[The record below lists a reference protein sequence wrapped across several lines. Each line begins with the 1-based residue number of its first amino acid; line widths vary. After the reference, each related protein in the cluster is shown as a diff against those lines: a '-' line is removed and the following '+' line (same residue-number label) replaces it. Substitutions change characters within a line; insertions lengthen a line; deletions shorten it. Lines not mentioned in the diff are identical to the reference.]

1 MSFHTEAK
9 TIEQDKTT
17 KTPEETSSS
26 EQESSTTSENSAPLS
41 KRLIQKKTTPT
52 IIAESTGKSIRN
64 RQSSLPKALENPV
77 LIKTIDMSKQE
88 SQKKKSVQHRV
99 TNRYDANRGK
109 AEPQSPIQE
118 MGLTDKSPEFQ
129 ACVKFIEAI

>member
-1 MSFHTEAK
+1 MSFHAEAK

-52 IIAESTGKSIRN
+52 VIDESTGKSIRN
-64 RQSSLPKALENPV
+64 RQSPLAKALENPV
-77 LIKTIDMSKQE
+77 LIKTIDMPKQE
-88 SQKKKSVQHRV
+88 SQKKKEFSIVSP
-99 TNRYDANRGK
+99 TDTTPTEAK
-109 AEPQSPIQE
+109 PSLKSPIQE

-129 ACVKFIEAI
+129 ACVKFLE